1 MVEIGGRWHSTVPR
15 LVRRLAK
22 EYVASRPALRDNAR
36 NTAAFACARWAI
48 RLSAILIQ
56 GNAAILRAT
65 QTAPDISLRPF
76 IADQVAYPHC
86 LPEGDCEYE
95 LLCLGEVE
103 LEGP

>member
-36 NTAAFACARWAI
+36 NTAAFACARWAA
-48 RLSAILIQ
+48 RLSSILIQ

-65 QTAPDISLRPF
+65 QPAPEIALRPF
-76 IADQVAYPHC
+76 DGNLPNYPHC
-86 LPEGDCEYE
+86 IPEGDCEYE
-95 LLCLGEVE
+95 LLCVGTLD
-103 LEGP
+103 LEDA